1 MKRVCVYSGSSAGTR
16 PEYTTAA
23 ERLASALVGR
33 GIDVVFGGGNVGLM
47 KVVADTALAQGGRV
61 IGMIPEAL
69 MAREIGHLD
78 LTELHVVASMH
89 ERKAMMEELS
99 DGFVALPG
107 GFGTIEEIIEMATW
121 AQLGLHTKPFGLVD
135 VAASTSTSSRSS
147 ITRSPKASSVR
158 STARCC
164 SFRRSRAVARRVRR
178 TRSRRPSTSGS
189 TATKPEAR
197 HDQCWRCDGRVGRL

>member
-1 MKRVCVYSGSSAGTR
+1 MKRVCVYSGSSAGAR

-61 IGMIPEAL
+61 IGVIPEAL

-99 DGFVALPG
+99 DGFIALPG
-107 GFGTIEEIIEMATW
+107 GFGTIEEIVEMATW
-121 AQLGLHTKPFGLVD
+121 AQLGLHTKPFGLLD
-135 VAASTSTSSRSS
+135 VAGFYEHLA
-147 ITRSPKASSVR
+147 A
-158 STARCC
+158 
-164 SFRRSRAVARRVRR
+164 FFDHAVAEGFI
-178 TRSRRPSTSGS
+178 RPQHREMLIVSDD
-189 TATKPEAR
+189 P
-197 HDQCWRCDGRVGRL
+197 

>member
-1 MKRVCVYSGSSAGTR
+1 VKRVCVYSGSSAGAR

-47 KVVADTALAQGGRV
+47 KVVADTALAHGGRV
-61 IGMIPEAL
+61 IGVIPKAL

-99 DGFVALPG
+99 DGFIALPG
-107 GFGTIEEIIEMATW
+107 GFGTIEEIVEMATW
-121 AQLGLHTKPFGLVD
+121 AQLGLHTKPFGLLD
-135 VAASTSTSSRSS
+135 VAGFYEHLA
-147 ITRSPKASSVR
+147 A
-158 STARCC
+158 
-164 SFRRSRAVARRVRR
+164 FFDHAVAEGFI
-178 TRSRRPSTSGS
+178 RP
-189 TATKPEAR
+189 R
-197 HDQCWRCDGRVGRL
+197 HRDMLIVSEDPVVLLDAFAAYEPPTVHKWIDRDET